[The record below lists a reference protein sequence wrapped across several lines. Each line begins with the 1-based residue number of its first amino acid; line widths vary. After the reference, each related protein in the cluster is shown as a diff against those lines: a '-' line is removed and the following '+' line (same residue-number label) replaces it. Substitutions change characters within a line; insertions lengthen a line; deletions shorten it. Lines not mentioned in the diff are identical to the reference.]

1 MLLSLSLSE
10 SGVDADKDD
19 RDGRDIEIDFDD
31 RSRTFTI
38 GPCVGMGEPV
48 CVEPEPAE
56 PDMRGL
62 NAAIDCETPAA
73 RINCSRNSMLVR
85 PLALH
90 GSFLTK
96 NSSSAT
102 HPPPTRT
109 ITVLLR
115 IRTRRSF

>member
-10 SGVDADKDD
+10 SGVDADSDE

-38 GPCVGMGEPV
+38 GPWVGMGEPV
-48 CVEPEPAE
+48 FDPEPAE

-62 NAAIDCETPAA
+62 NAAIDCETPSAS
-73 RINCSRNSMLVR
+73 INCSRSSMLVR
-85 PLALH
+85 PLALQ
-90 GSFLTK
+90 GSFFTR

-102 HPPPTRT
+102 QPPPTRT